1 MKRKN
6 YSVEKIVKEPLK
18 VPSEGSFFNSA
29 ASSTQFRQQPVGTIL
44 EAAEI
49 FTSNS

>member
-18 VPSEGSFFNSA
+18 VPSEGSFLTVLLPVH
-29 ASSTQFRQQPVGTIL
+29 SSD
-44 EAAEI
+44 
-49 FTSNS
+49 SNL